1 MKKTWLVLAAIA
13 GLALAP
19 AAYAETQTWFG
30 FSIGIQGGSP
40 QPRPIE
46 WRTEPSVVWVGH
58 VAVVDRDACYDD
70 VFRCSG
76 SWWRMSD
83 GWWYRSS
90 SWRGPWT
97 AVDVRRVPRSVLD
110 LPATRWKH
118 HPHGGPPGQMKK
130 SKNSA
135 HEQAER
141 SGRGDG
147 DDDHGKGR
155 GHDRS

>member
-19 AAYAETQTWFG
+19 AAHAETQTWFG
-30 FSIGIQGGSP
+30 FSIGIQGGSAP
-40 QPRPIE
+40 PRPVE

-58 VAVVDRDACYDD
+58 VAVVDRHACDDD

-76 SWWRMSD
+76 SWWRMSG

-90 SWRGPWT
+90 SWRGPW
-97 AVDVRRVPRSVLD
+97 ASVDVRKVPRDVLD
-110 LPATRWKH
+110 LPGPHWKH

-130 SKNSA
+130 S
-135 HEQAER
+135 
-141 SGRGDG
+141 RGYENAG
-147 DDDHGKGR
+147 YDDDRVVKVKHKEKGK
-155 GHDRS
+155 HWE